1 MAKKAKQTQADSL
14 EGIEQA
20 LTRSEQFI
28 EDNSKVLSYVVG
40 VIIIVVVL
48 FIGTKRLYLA
58 PLEEEAA
65 SQMFMAEKFFERDS
79 FNLALNGYGTY
90 PGFIQI
96 TEDYKIAKAANLA
109 KYYAG
114 ICYLKTGDYENAVD
128 YLSKFKTND
137 VLVGSAKYSSLGDA
151 YVELQDLEP
160 ALKAYRKAISEFEN
174 NFTTPMVMKK
184 MGIVYEEKKELT
196 EANAIYKKIK
206 SEYPDSEEAR
216 DIDKYIA
223 RTK

>member
-1 MAKKAKQTQADSL
+1 MVKKAKQTQADSL

-20 LTRSEQFI
+20 LTRTEQFI
-28 EDNSKVLSYVVG
+28 EDNSKALTYVVG
-40 VIIIVVVL
+40 VIVILIVL
-48 FIGTKRLYLA
+48 FIGTKRLYLT

-65 SQMFMAEKFFERDS
+65 GQMFMAEKFFERDS

-96 TEDYKIAKAANLA
+96 TEDYKISKAANLA

-128 YLSKFKTND
+128 YLSKFKTKD
-137 VLVGSAKYSSLGDA
+137 VLVGSAKFSSLGDA
-151 YVELQDLEP
+151 YVELQELES
-160 ALKAYRKAISEFEN
+160 ALRSYKKATSEYEN
-174 NFTTPMVMKK
+174 NFTTPLIMKK
-184 MGIVYEEKKELT
+184 MAIVYEEKQELAA
-196 EANAIYKKIK
+196 ANAIYKKIK
-206 SEYPDSEEAR
+206 SEYPESEEAR